1 MLCFA
6 PRSHDENEIE
16 NGAEIRGCKTA
27 TATLIKVIVSIIDDG
42 GVIDGEADVVNLN
55 TFVRVTRK
63 TRKKTTVLEGI

>member
-1 MLCFA
+1 M
-6 PRSHDENEIE
+6 
-16 NGAEIRGCKTA
+16 
-27 TATLIKVIVSIIDDG
+27 IKVIVSIIDDG